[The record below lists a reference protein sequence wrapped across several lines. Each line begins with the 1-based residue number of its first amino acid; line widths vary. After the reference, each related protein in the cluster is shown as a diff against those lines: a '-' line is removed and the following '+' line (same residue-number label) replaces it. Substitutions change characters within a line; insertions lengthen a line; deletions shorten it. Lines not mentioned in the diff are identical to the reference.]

1 MSQFSAGVRRLR
13 YLLVGLLHA
22 LGVALGLAIVL
33 GFLLYATPLSE
44 ARLPVMAGVI
54 LALAVFGGALQA
66 ARLAGSRGL
75 LQGLGVGLLFSLVI
89 LVLSWTGV
97 PANLGLFAQKLGISL
112 LAGAMGGIAGVA
124 GR

>member
-1 MSQFSAGVRRLR
+1 MERLR

-22 LGVALGLAIVL
+22 LGAALGLAMVL

-54 LALAVFGGALQA
+54 LALAVFWGALQA

-75 LQGLGVGLLFSLVI
+75 WQGLGVGFLFSLVI
-89 LVLSWTGV
+89 LLLSWTGV
-97 PANLGLFAQKLGISL
+97 PANLALFGQKLGISL